1 MKSKTNKWLCVIILK
16 EEEVFRQEFISLD
29 DIGNEIG
36 LSKHIIF
43 DISSK
48 RRMGEKYK
56 NCRFFP
62 QINITR
68 LP

>member
-1 MKSKTNKWLCVIILK
+1 MRSLSNKWLCVISQDGV
-16 EEEVFRQEFISLD
+16 ECFNQEFVTLN
-29 DIGNEIG
+29 DIADNLG
-36 LSKHIIF
+36 LSFNIVF

-48 RRMGEKYK
+48 RRSADKYK
-56 NCRFFP
+56 KCRFFP

>member
-1 MKSKTNKWLCVIILK
+1 MKLCVIQQNNI
-16 EEEVFRQEFISLD
+16 ECFRQEFLSLD

>member
-1 MKSKTNKWLCVIILK
+1 MKSKTNKWLCVIIQNEK
-16 EEEVFRQEFISLD
+16 EVLNQEFICLE
-29 DIGNEIG
+29 DIGNELG
-36 LSKHIIF
+36 LSKNIIF

-48 RRMGEKYK
+48 RRTADKYK

-62 QINITR
+62 QISITR

>member
-1 MKSKTNKWLCVIILK
+1 MKSKTNKWLCVITTNKI
-16 EEEVFRQEFISLD
+16 ECFRDEFISLD
-29 DIGNEIG
+29 DIANELG

-43 DISSK
+43 DITSK
-48 RRMGEKYK
+48 RRTAKKYE

-62 QINITR
+62 DISITR

>member
-1 MKSKTNKWLCVIILK
+1 MKSKTNKWLCVITTNNV
-16 EEEVFRQEFISLD
+16 ECFRDEFICLE
-29 DIGNEIG
+29 DIAEELG

-43 DISSK
+43 DITSK
-48 RRMGEKYK
+48 RRTAKKYE

-62 QINITR
+62 QIDITR

>member
-1 MKSKTNKWLCVIILK
+1 MKSKTNKWVCVITTNKI
-16 EEEVFRQEFISLD
+16 ECFNQEFKSLE
-29 DIGNEIG
+29 DIAKEIG

-43 DISSK
+43 DIANN
-48 RRMGEKYK
+48 RRTAKKYE

-62 QINITR
+62 MISITR

>member
-1 MKSKTNKWLCVIILK
+1 MKSKTNKWLCVITQNDI
-16 EEEVFRQEFISLD
+16 ECFNQEFISLD
-29 DIGNEIG
+29 DIGKELG

-48 RRMGEKYK
+48 RRTADKYK

-62 QINITR
+62 QICITR

>member
-1 MKSKTNKWLCVIILK
+1 MKSKTNKWLVVINQNNI
-16 EEEVFRQEFISLD
+16 ECFNQEFIGLE
-29 DIGNEIG
+29 EIAQELG
-36 LSKHIIF
+36 LSRHIVF

-48 RRMGEKYK
+48 RRSADKYK

-62 QINITR
+62 QICITR

>member
-1 MKSKTNKWLCVIILK
+1 MKSKTNKWLCVITQNDI
-16 EEEVFRQEFISLD
+16 ECFNQEFICLD
-29 DIGNEIG
+29 DIGKELG

-48 RRMGEKYK
+48 RRTADKYK

-62 QINITR
+62 QICITR

>member
-1 MKSKTNKWLCVIILK
+1 MKSKSNKWLCVITTNKI
-16 EEEVFRQEFISLD
+16 ECFRDEFISLD
-29 DIGNEIG
+29 DIANELG

-43 DISSK
+43 DITSK
-48 RRMGEKYK
+48 RRTAKKYE

-62 QINITR
+62 DISITR